1 MRVRGISPW
10 PVVAFVEG
18 SCRWADCVRGCA
30 LVCLG
35 LRLLLPEVS
44 RLKGIGAEGV
54 LCCSLGGGCLCLRVL
69 LAG

>member
-1 MRVRGISPW
+1 MRVRGIAPW

-35 LRLLLPEVS
+35 LRLLLPVVS
-44 RLKGIGAEGV
+44 RLWGIGAEGV
-54 LCCSLGGGCLCLRVL
+54 LCCSLGGGWVVL
-69 LAG
+69 GQLPAG